1 MTHQRAKALRK
12 SMTDAERVLWY
23 SLRNR
28 RLGGFKFRRQKP
40 IGAYIVDFVCIE
52 KKLIIE
58 VDGGQHKTNIEHDKK
73 RSEYLTKNGYKIIR
87 FWNNEVLKEKEAVLH
102 QIMKSLK

>member
-1 MTHQRAKALRK
+1 MHHRAKTLRK
-12 SMTDAERVLWY
+12 NMTDAERVLWH

-28 RLGGFKFRRQKP
+28 QLGGFKFRRQKP
-40 IGAYIVDFVCIE
+40 IGPYIVDFVCIE

-58 VDGGQHKTNIEHDKK
+58 VDGGQHATKVEHDDK
-73 RSEYLTKNGYKIIR
+73 RSEYLRKEGYKIIR
-87 FWNNEVLKEKEAVLH
+87 FWNNDVLKEKEAVLN